1 MKQIFQNYLLILISI
16 SIVFSYENA
25 FTHSSTGKIN
35 LQHSPEFTDINGGY
49 FRLAKIGQG
58 HITEVG
64 MPELPQFTTY
74 YQLDPEKT
82 YDFQLEVL
90 NSYIIEDI
98 AVMPHQG
105 MEKWE
110 VDNVNIINNDFYNS
124 YTVYPEENMVVS
136 ERSQGRGIEFVSIN
150 IIPYKYY
157 PKYKKLEVYTSI
169 DIQIVETG
177 DNPNHT
183 LSQPKRSHIFDEFYK
198 DFIIN
203 FEYSD
208 RPDDYQASS
217 ILYIGGG
224 SWLDNSYVQDLL
236 DWRHRQGYIVHAVST
251 SEIGAS
257 SGNENT
263 IKNYIKDAYEAWEN
277 PPEIVGL
284 IGDTDVID
292 CFYQDWGTGGWNYY
306 NGATDFDYTQ
316 LEGNDLI
323 SDIFV
328 GRISGQG
335 QSVMENV
342 INKTIQYEK
351 ALYVNDDWFMSAALV
366 GDPTQSGN
374 STIFTSQYIEN
385 IMINHGMTGVET
397 DYDGAGLSNWI
408 IDQFQDG
415 ILYYNYRGI
424 YGDTGTSPSN
434 QYNNG
439 YETPFAT
446 VMTCGTGDFDN
457 GNSQSEEF
465 VKMGSVNNPEG
476 AVAAVGLATT
486 GTHTAYNNI
495 VDMGIYD
502 GIFPK
507 KLWYAGAAEAN
518 GDLSILAT
526 YPSNPGGATEAFIAW
541 SNLIGDPALHLW
553 SGVPTNF
560 AVDHIDIISLGTTT
574 TDIIVYD
581 EGGNTVEGARVTLLM
596 GDDVIFTTGLT
607 DEDGQISLSWEA
619 VEAGSMYITVIKQN
633 HRPYE
638 GMIEISS
645 ASGAAVALNSG
656 PLEAI
661 SGEEIDFEITLQ
673 NYGNAIAE
681 DITAEL
687 SSPSEYI
694 TFYNNN
700 NSFGDIMPGASAS
713 RAFPVYIHET
723 AFHMENLDVTL
734 TITDA
739 AGNIWI
745 NAVPVSVLGP
755 YLIVADYS
763 GDIFPG
769 SNTAVSLNLDNQGS
783 RDLSSYSLELLPY
796 DNLIFI
802 HSAMSSIS
810 ELPVGKNI
818 YLDDFELSFSSDIIN
833 GTILPVE
840 MLLSSSDG
848 FTRREVI
855 NIMVGEVRVEDPL
868 GPDPYGYYIYDSGD
882 TGYEL
887 APDYD
892 WIEIAEG
899 LGEQLNLVDY
909 GNGNYSGS
917 YTYSSILLDL
927 PFTFTFYGID
937 YNQIV
942 VNTNGWVSFGDFKMY
957 SFRNYPIPGAGGPS
971 PMVAAFW
978 DDLKTGSGGYIYYY
992 ETDDKVV
999 IQWDDMRTYDGN
1011 SRETFE
1017 IILYNKELF
1026 SSTVTGDSEIKIQYQ
1041 EFNNTSDGYYPN
1053 GGTPTHGC
1061 YSTVG
1066 IENSMGDT
1074 GLQYTFNNTYS
1085 EAAAR
1090 LENGSAIFISTGR
1103 LPRVNL
1109 SLENI
1114 DLSNGLLDI
1123 HVDTDED
1130 IAGFQFELTGITL
1143 MGASGGLAEGNDFM
1157 LSTSST
1163 TVLGFSTT
1171 GTFVPAGSEG
1181 ILVQVDFS
1189 EYTGDGICFGTD
1201 LANNVISNVFGNML
1215 DTSWGNCFEGGL
1227 AGDVNYD
1234 GTLDILDLVAM
1245 ANLILDSE
1253 YLSSGDMNQD
1263 GQLDILDI
1271 VSLVNLIL
1279 SP

>member
-1 MKQIFQNYLLILISI
+1 
-16 SIVFSYENA
+16 
-25 FTHSSTGKIN
+25 
-35 LQHSPEFTDINGGY
+35 
-49 FRLAKIGQG
+49 
-58 HITEVG
+58 
-64 MPELPQFTTY
+64 
-74 YQLDPEKT
+74 
-82 YDFQLEVL
+82 
-90 NSYIIEDI
+90 
-98 AVMPHQG
+98 
-105 MEKWE
+105 
-110 VDNVNIINNDFYNS
+110 
-124 YTVYPEENMVVS
+124 
-136 ERSQGRGIEFVSIN
+136 
-150 IIPYKYY
+150 
-157 PKYKKLEVYTSI
+157 
-169 DIQIVETG
+169 
-177 DNPNHT
+177 
-183 LSQPKRSHIFDEFYK
+183 
-198 DFIIN
+198 
-203 FEYSD
+203 
-208 RPDDYQASS
+208 
-217 ILYIGGG
+217 
-224 SWLDNSYVQDLL
+224 
-236 DWRHRQGYIVHAVST
+236 
-251 SEIGAS
+251 
-257 SGNENT
+257 
-263 IKNYIKDAYEAWEN
+263 
-277 PPEIVGL
+277 
-284 IGDTDVID
+284 
-292 CFYQDWGTGGWNYY
+292 
-306 NGATDFDYTQ
+306 
-316 LEGNDLI
+316 
-323 SDIFV
+323 
-328 GRISGQG
+328 
-335 QSVMENV
+335 
-342 INKTIQYEK
+342 
-351 ALYVNDDWFMSAALV
+351 
-366 GDPTQSGN
+366 
-374 STIFTSQYIEN
+374 
-385 IMINHGMTGVET
+385 
-397 DYDGAGLSNWI
+397 
-408 IDQFQDG
+408 
-415 ILYYNYRGI
+415 
-424 YGDTGTSPSN
+424 
-434 QYNNG
+434 
-439 YETPFAT
+439 
-446 VMTCGTGDFDN
+446 
-457 GNSQSEEF
+457 
-465 VKMGSVNNPEG
+465 
-476 AVAAVGLATT
+476 
-486 GTHTAYNNI
+486 
-495 VDMGIYD
+495 
-502 GIFPK
+502 
-507 KLWYAGAAEAN
+507 
-518 GDLSILAT
+518 
-526 YPSNPGGATEAFIAW
+526 
-541 SNLIGDPALHLW
+541 
-553 SGVPTNF
+553 
-560 AVDHIDIISLGTTT
+560 
-574 TDIIVYD
+574 
-581 EGGNTVEGARVTLLM
+581 
-596 GDDVIFTTGLT
+596 
-607 DEDGQISLSWEA
+607 
-619 VEAGSMYITVIKQN
+619 
-633 HRPYE
+633 
-638 GMIEISS
+638 
-645 ASGAAVALNSG
+645 
-656 PLEAI
+656 
-661 SGEEIDFEITLQ
+661 
-673 NYGNAIAE
+673 
-681 DITAEL
+681 
-687 SSPSEYI
+687 
-694 TFYNNN
+694 
-700 NSFGDIMPGASAS
+700 
-713 RAFPVYIHET
+713 
-723 AFHMENLDVTL
+723 
-734 TITDA
+734 
-739 AGNIWI
+739 
-745 NAVPVSVLGP
+745 
-755 YLIVADYS
+755 
-763 GDIFPG
+763 
-769 SNTAVSLNLDNQGS
+769 
-783 RDLSSYSLELLPY
+783 
-796 DNLIFI
+796 
-802 HSAMSSIS
+802 MSSIS
-810 ELPVGKNI
+810 ELPIGENI

-892 WIEIAEG
+892 WIEIADG

-942 VNTNGWVSFGDFKMY
+942 VNTNGWISFGDFKMY

-1017 IILYNKELF
+1017 IILFNKELF

-1090 LENGSAIFISTGR
+1090 LENESAIFISTGR

-1109 SLENI
+1109 SLENV

-1181 ILVQVDFS
+1181 VLVQVDFS

-1253 YLSSGDMNQD
+1253 YFSSGDMNQD